1 MANAT
6 ETPLPFQLRKIG
18 HVVLNVTDLEAALR
32 FYTEVLG
39 LEVSDRYP
47 DSMVPGGMIFLRCNP
62 DHHGVALVGG
72 ARKLDASSL
81 NHFAFEV
88 GSLDEVFRARA
99 WLAKHGI
106 PIDFEGRRRA
116 GCQIAV
122 EFRDPDG
129 HRLEIYWGLD
139 QVGTEGRSRPSTE
152 WKWAQSLEQAI
163 TDPARGQDTT
173 LMNPALL
180 KRSGSVRNT

>member
-1 MANAT
+1 MANVT
-6 ETPLPFQLRKIG
+6 KTPLPFQLRKIG

-62 DHHGVALVGG
+62 DHHGIALVGG
-72 ARKLDASSL
+72 AKTMDASSL

-88 GSLDEVFRARA
+88 GSLGEVFRARA

-106 PIDFEGRRRA
+106 PLVFEGRRRA

-129 HRLEIYWGLD
+129 NNLEIYWSID
-139 QVGTEGRSRPSTE
+139 QVGTNAAARPASE
-152 WKWAQSLEQAI
+152 WRQARSLEDAVAN
-163 TDPARGQDTT
+163 PVAGQRLPPVSDF
-173 LMNPALL
+173 
-180 KRSGSVRNT
+180 R

>member
-6 ETPLPFQLRKIG
+6 EIPRPFQLRKIG

-72 ARKLDASSL
+72 AKKLDVSSL

-106 PIDFEGRRRA
+106 PLVFEGRRRA

-129 HRLEIYWGLD
+129 NNLEIYWNID
-139 QVGTEGRSRPSTE
+139 QVGTNAAARPASE
-152 WKWAQSLEQAI
+152 WRQARSLEDAVAN
-163 TDPARGQDTT
+163 PVAGQRLPPVSDF
-173 LMNPALL
+173 
-180 KRSGSVRNT
+180 R